1 MIQLFALIS
10 DVPDDAE
17 RSGRSR
23 DIVRL
28 FLSKHLNN
36 EQVEKY
42 MAMFDEY
49 IRLYHPDDLS
59 KDSIRERKRTSL
71 TAMRILAICE
81 KINEELHQKQKIYVL
96 VQLMDFI
103 SFSTGTAE
111 KELEFL
117 ETVAE
122 AFNLDTD
129 EYRDMLAFILG
140 TGEGSLRKERMLVIS
155 SDSAYDL
162 QGIKHLYNENLRD
175 RLLFLYVASTNT
187 LLMRYEG
194 RENLLL
200 NGQNIFSGQTYVF
213 EHGSSVRGA
222 GISPVYY
229 NDVEEVYVGEAFKL
243 RISLDARDISLRYS
257 NSEHG
262 IQKLSVHEESGKLVG
277 IMGGSGV
284 GKSTLLN
291 ILSGI
296 VRPDTGSVCI
306 NGFNLNTAEGKEH
319 LRGVIGFVPQDDL
332 LFEELTVFQNLYYNA
347 RMCLNSLG
355 RERICEEVKR
365 ILRDL
370 DLYSVKNLKVG
381 SPVNKVISGGQRKRL
396 NIALELIREPTI
408 LFVDEP
414 TSGL

>member
-1 MIQLFALIS
+1 MSEPILKALIQLFALIS

-129 EYRDMLAFILG
+129 EYRD
-140 TGEGSLRKERMLVIS
+140 
-155 SDSAYDL
+155 
-162 QGIKHLYNENLRD
+162 
-175 RLLFLYVASTNT
+175 
-187 LLMRYEG
+187 
-194 RENLLL
+194 
-200 NGQNIFSGQTYVF
+200 
-213 EHGSSVRGA
+213 
-222 GISPVYY
+222 
-229 NDVEEVYVGEAFKL
+229 
-243 RISLDARDISLRYS
+243 
-257 NSEHG
+257 
-262 IQKLSVHEESGKLVG
+262 
-277 IMGGSGV
+277 
-284 GKSTLLN
+284 
-291 ILSGI
+291 
-296 VRPDTGSVCI
+296 
-306 NGFNLNTAEGKEH
+306 
-319 LRGVIGFVPQDDL
+319 
-332 LFEELTVFQNLYYNA
+332 
-347 RMCLNSLG
+347 
-355 RERICEEVKR
+355 
-365 ILRDL
+365 
-370 DLYSVKNLKVG
+370 
-381 SPVNKVISGGQRKRL
+381 
-396 NIALELIREPTI
+396 
-408 LFVDEP
+408 
-414 TSGL
+414 TS